1 MNERWQS
8 EPEKVDAVRLRHV
21 GFRGVA
27 VLFLV
32 LWTACASKHQP
43 DLALLYRDWSIQTE
57 GRPPLVGIHG
67 LMGSEIINPDTG
79 EVLWGRLAGLV
90 KGDANVRLALPVE
103 PTAQSTSVPSRS
115 IKKIAGFEIYG
126 GISDTL
132 TQMGGY
138 TVATETDPAPPAPM
152 FAFTYDWRLSC
163 AENAQRL
170 AGFITSIQV
179 LYHDPSLKVD
189 VVAHSMGGLI
199 ARYYILYG
207 DRDVLGEPNPVPTYA
222 GATHVRK
229 LVMLGTPN
237 MGSAW
242 AFEALVDG
250 RRLGLAEIHP
260 DLLATMPGMVEL
272 MASPLDRVLFTAD
285 GKPAP
290 LDIYDPTVWRTQGW
304 GIFDPAQAPGVFRRY
319 RILKPGATDQEAKAY
334 LVKLQAN
341 FDRLLQRAKAFHNA
355 LDVGTVPASVKT
367 LLLGGDCTPT
377 RRAFVVEP
385 EDGRW
390 VVRPTPAEVKHARRG
405 VDLQRLYYGPGDGD
419 VTKASLLDEVPASLA
434 SQPHTD
440 LPFASSGF
448 ICEKHVKLVK
458 NWTFQDNLL
467 HFLLYTPLPAEGRHG
482 SAEGAEAN

>member
-1 MNERWQS
+1 MIDRGQS
-8 EPEKVDAVRLRHV
+8 KPARVAAILRCRCCL
-21 GFRGVA
+21 RGVLA
-27 VLFLV
+27 LLLV
-32 LWTACASKHQP
+32 LSAACASNHQP
-43 DLALLYRDWSIQTE
+43 DLALLYRDWSTQKE

-67 LMGSEIINPDTG
+67 LMGSEIINPNTG

-90 KGDANVRLALPVE
+90 RGDANVRLALPVE
-103 PTAQSTSVPSRS
+103 PGAESSSVPNGS
-115 IKKIAGFEIYG
+115 IRKIAGFEIYG
-126 GISDTL
+126 GINDTL
-132 TQMGGY
+132 IEMGGY
-138 TVATETDPAPPAPM
+138 SLSTESNPAPPAPM

-170 AGFITSIQV
+170 AGFIASIQV

-189 VVAHSMGGLI
+189 IVAHSMGGLI

-207 DRDVLGEPNPVPTYA
+207 DRDVLGEQNPVPTYA
-222 GATHVRK
+222 GAAHVRK

-242 AFEALVDG
+242 ALEALVDG

-272 MASPLDRVLFTAD
+272 MASPLDKVLFTAD

-290 LDIYDPTVWRTQGW
+290 LDIYDPSVWRTQAW
-304 GIFDPAQAPGVFRRY
+304 GIFNPAQAPGIFRRY
-319 RILKPGATDQEAKAY
+319 RILKPEATDQEAKAY

-341 FDRLLQRAKAFHNA
+341 FDRLLQRARAFHNA
-355 LDVGTVPASVKT
+355 LDVGTVPASVRT

-385 EDGRW
+385 EGGRW
-390 VVRPTPAEVKHARRG
+390 VVRPTPSDVRHPREG
-405 VDLQRLYYGPGDGD
+405 VDLVRLYYGPGDGD
-419 VTKASLLDEVPASLA
+419 VTKASLLDEVPASLI

-440 LPFASSGF
+440 LPFAASEF
-448 ICEKHVKLVK
+448 ICEKHIKLVK

-467 HFLLYTPLPAEGRHG
+467 NFLLYTPFPAEGLQG
-482 SAEGAEAN
+482 SSGTGASD

>member
-1 MNERWQS
+1 MAWGRERES
-8 EPEKVDAVRLRHV
+8 AAVHRVRDGLV
-21 GFRGVA
+21 RGA
-27 VLFLV
+27 CLLA
-32 LWTACASKHQP
+32 LLATACATQQQP
-43 DLALLYRDWSIQTE
+43 DLALLYSDWSSQKV

-90 KGDANVRLALPVE
+90 RGDANVRLALPVE
-103 PTAQSTSVPSRS
+103 PGEHSASVPSRS
-115 IKKIAGFEIYG
+115 IRKIAGFEIYG
-126 GISDTL
+126 GITDTL
-132 TQMGGY
+132 TRMGGY
-138 TVATETDPAPPAPM
+138 TIVTETNPAPPAPV

-163 AENAQRL
+163 AENAARL
-170 AGFITSIQV
+170 AGFIASIQV

-189 VVAHSMGGLI
+189 IVAHSMGGLI

-207 DRDVLGEPNPVPTYA
+207 DRDVLGEPDPVPTYS
-222 GATHVRK
+222 GAAHVRK

-272 MASPLDRVLFTAD
+272 MASPLDKVLFTAD

-290 LDIYDPTVWRTQGW
+290 LDIYDPSVWRAQLW
-304 GIFDPAQAPGVFRRY
+304 GIFDPAQAPGIFRRY
-319 RILKPGATDQEAKAY
+319 RILKPGATDQEARVY
-334 LVKLQAN
+334 LEKLQAN
-341 FDRLLQRAKAFHNA
+341 FGRLLERAKAFHNA
-355 LDVGTVPASVKT
+355 LDAGSVPASVKT

-377 RRAFVVEP
+377 RTAFVVEP
-385 EDGRW
+385 EGGRW
-390 VVRPTPAEVKHARRG
+390 VVRPTPAEVRHPQKG
-405 VDLQRLYYGPGDGD
+405 VDLMRLYYGPGDGD
-419 VTKASLLDEVPASLA
+419 VTKASLLDEVPATSV

-440 LPFASSGF
+440 LPFAGAGF

-467 HFLLYTPLPAEGRHG
+467 HFLLYTPLPAERRQGPTG
-482 SAEGAEAN
+482 TAASE